1 MKFINQ
7 NAPAIGV
14 MLPLVSM
21 VVGVTAWVVTEINDV
36 RDDLHDTE
44 MRLTEKIDENA
55 AGIAQI
61 NARLDRIEHTL
72 DAVLEAIANH
82 SHSEDGSPVFTR
94 PTAQE
99 NSADAESENHQCFA
113 PYFTEECATPGISM
127 ISRVLHI
134 VPYQVDALLSKQIEL
149 PDTPSQLHHHN
160 WQLGLS
166 AVRARAKSEEW
177 RPADTG
183 RLFYLDRPETFRTP
197 ALTKTI
203 YNDTDPP
210 KKLGPSR
217 IPRGFTL
224 KYDEL
229 LTKSSWSLENP
240 PC

>member
-1 MKFINQ
+1 MNKMFQIRKEVYRVDSQ
-7 NAPAIGV
+7 NIEV
-14 MLPLVSM
+14 RIQDVDPLN
-21 VVGVTAWVVTEINDV
+21 A
-36 RDDLHDTE
+36 
-44 MRLTEKIDENA
+44 KIFENGWMYA
-55 AGIAQI
+55 SSA
-61 NARLDRIEHTL
+61 H
-72 DAVLEAIANH
+72 
-82 SHSEDGSPVFTR
+82 GSK
-94 PTAQE
+94 
-99 NSADAESENHQCFA
+99 NHQYLA
-113 PYFTEECATPGISM
+113 PYFTEECPTPGISM

-134 VPYQVDALLSKQIEL
+134 VPYKVDALLSKQIEL
-149 PDTPSQLHHHN
+149 PDAPSRQHHHN

-177 RPADTG
+177 RPADMG

-217 IPRGFTL
+217 IPLGFTL

-240 PC
+240 PHSPL